1 MGVIRVVLTDLD
13 GVIRQWPAP
22 FAQSIEDRYGLE
34 RGSLARAAFDATILG
49 DAITGRMTDSEWR
62 ERIARRLGS
71 HTDPATAA
79 AAVAAWSAS
88 PGVVDAA
95 ALGVLQSVRSVAAPR
110 SGHECHHPAYADDL
124 SRLALDDAFDFIV
137 NSADVGC
144 AKPSACFY
152 EHALR
157 RCECDRDE
165 VLFVDDR
172 AENVAAAIEFGF
184 RGHHYRDPRT
194 LQRVL
199 RECGVI
205 REV

>member
-22 FAQSIEDRYGLE
+22 FAQSIEDRYGLG
-34 RGSLARAAFDATILG
+34 RGSLARAAFDETILG
-49 DAITGRMTDSEWR
+49 DATTGRVSDSEWR

-71 HTDPATAA
+71 HADSATAA
-79 AAVAAWSAS
+79 AAVKAWSAS
-88 PGVVDAA
+88 PGVVEPA
-95 ALGVLQSVRSVAAPR
+95 ALGVLQKARAVAALGLVTNATSR
-110 SGHECHHPAYADDL
+110 LADDL
-124 SRLALDDAFDFIV
+124 SRLGLDDAFDFIV
-137 NSADVGC
+137 NSAAIGC

-152 EHALR
+152 AHALR
-157 RCECDRDE
+157 RCDCDRGE

-172 AENVAAAIEFGF
+172 LENVDAATGFGF
-184 RGHHYRDPRT
+184 RGHHFRDPVT

>member
-1 MGVIRVVLTDLD
+1 MIRVVLTDFD

-34 RGSLARAAFDATILG
+34 RGSLARAAFAETILD
-49 DAITGRMTDSEWR
+49 DAITGRVSDSEWR
-62 ERIARRLGS
+62 ERIALRLGS

-88 PGVVDAA
+88 PGEVEPG
-95 ALGVLQSVRSVAAPR
+95 ALSVLQKARSVAALGLVTNATSR
-110 SGHECHHPAYADDL
+110 LADDL
-124 SRLALDDAFDFIV
+124 SRLGLDDAFEFIV
-137 NSADVGC
+137 NSAAIGC

-157 RCECDRDE
+157 RCECDRAE

-172 AENVAAAIEFGF
+172 LENVAAAIEFGF
-184 RGHHYRDPRT
+184 RGHHFRDPAS
-194 LQRVL
+194 LQQVL
-199 RECGVI
+199 RGCGVI
-205 REV
+205 REE